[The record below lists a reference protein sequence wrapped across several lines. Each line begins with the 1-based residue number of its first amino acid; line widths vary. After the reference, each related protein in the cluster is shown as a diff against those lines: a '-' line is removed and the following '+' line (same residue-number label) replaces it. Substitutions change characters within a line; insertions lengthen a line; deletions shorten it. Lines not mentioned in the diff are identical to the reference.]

1 MNTPEEQKVLAHQ
14 DDKTL
19 EFQLINLLE
28 NVNRLT
34 QPYTDRVSQDQDGHH
49 TTVLVRQPALVDQL
63 SNAVYSTQNAASR
76 GGGLASQRSVLDAS
90 ALMLQDAIRNS
101 LASIWSRYSHKPI
114 PKDLKQAIRQFHL
127 MFRTITVDRKLNP
140 KTVWSVVRTTDRWV
154 SQIEMK
160 LDPPVTLEVTRPCPH
175 CRAKYVYNESN
186 EQVAAVVITWHK
198 AFDKSIAACRACDQ
212 SWVGESELRQLRWE
226 IDQHDT
232 PNNSA

>member
-1 MNTPEEQKVLAHQ
+1 MAHP

-19 EFQLINLLE
+19 EFQLMNLLE

-34 QPYTDRVSQDQDGHH
+34 QPYTDRVSQDQDGRH

-63 SNAVYSTQNAASR
+63 SNAVYSTQTAAGR

-101 LASIWSRYSHKPI
+101 LTLVWFRYSHKQI
-114 PKDLKQAIRQFHL
+114 PNDLKQAIRQFHQL
-127 MFRTITVDRKLNP
+127 FRMITIDRKLDP

-154 SQIEMK
+154 NQIEMK
-160 LDPPVTLEVTRPCPH
+160 LDPPVTLEVTRPCPQ
-175 CRAKYVYNESN
+175 CQAKHVYNESN

-198 AFDKSIAACRACDQ
+198 AFDKSVATCRACGQ
-212 SWVGESELRQLRWE
+212 SWLGESELRQLRWE
-226 IDQHDT
+226 IDQRDT
-232 PNNSA
+232 PGLQGT